1 MNSAEWNYGRA
12 AISEMNFDRILDDA
26 CGRLLEKK
34 TELSIK
40 RLRELEALLA
50 GCVRE
55 LNEFIAEKDRHGR
68 HP

>member
-1 MNSAEWNYGRA
+1 MKSVDWNYGRTA
-12 AISEMNFDRILDDA
+12 VSELNFDRILDDA

-50 GCVRE
+50 ICVRE
-55 LNEFIAEKDRHGR
+55 LDAFIAEKDRHG
-68 HP
+68 HNP